1 MKFISW
7 NTNGLKNCIEK
18 GEFEK
23 TFKELN
29 ADVFCIQE
37 VKSSKPIEFDCGE
50 YKQFWNL
57 AKSKNGYSGTAIFCK
72 KEPNKVYYGIQDE
85 YGEDYD
91 TEGRVLTLEYSDF
104 FLVNCYV
111 PNSKANKTRLNYR
124 LEFDEFFKRYIEKLN
139 SIKNVI
145 ICGDFNIAYNSIDI
159 CPYYRNNHE
168 TIEFLEEEKLAF
180 QELLNLGLVDTFR
193 YYHPQRQKFSW
204 WFQNEENRKNNIG
217 WRLDYFLIS
226 DEMKKQIRKADILNN
241 IYGSDHC
248 PIELVMEV

>member
-23 TFKELN
+23 TFKVLN
-29 ADVFCIQE
+29 ADFFCIQE
-37 VKSSKPIEFDCGE
+37 VKSSKPIEFHSED

-91 TEGRVLTLEYSDF
+91 NEGRVLTLEYADF

-111 PNSKANKTRLNYR
+111 PNSKANKNRLNYR
-124 LEFDEFFKRYIEKLN
+124 LKFDEFFKRYIEKLN
-139 SIKNVI
+139 SIKNQ
-145 ICGDFNIAYNSIDI
+145 
-159 CPYYRNNHE
+159 YY
-168 TIEFLEEEKLAF
+168 L
-180 QELLNLGLVDTFR
+180 
-193 YYHPQRQKFSW
+193 
-204 WFQNEENRKNNIG
+204 
-217 WRLDYFLIS
+217 
-226 DEMKKQIRKADILNN
+226 
-241 IYGSDHC
+241 
-248 PIELVMEV
+248 